1 MPEQSVV
8 REPPRPFK
16 RAVRAAAT
24 VVIAIGASG
33 VVAQLAPHYGPL
45 YAYLAALAAIAW
57 LEGIAVAAVSAAAF
71 LAAYELIV
79 VPGRI
84 DLRSWIIVGSLTG
97 LVLLAIGFIR
107 YLRRPKSEAR
117 PQVPTVPTMPAV
129 PDDGEVVS
137 LRAQLADALAKLYE
151 SNQLRATET
160 AAAATREARL
170 CEQYEQEIEHA
181 QRAAAAALENVER
194 TRNENDALRRR
205 VDEERAANE
214 QLDSVWGE
222 KLQKIVA
229 ELATD
234 HENDLGDAVAQRE
247 EARAEV
253 RRLQMKLNTQQQ
265 QQQQLPLTRSVASRR
280 PLILVVHHDPTM
292 RAMSRDSLDKGGF
305 DTLTAADGLEGLR
318 LTVAHKPDVVVADA
332 SMPKMDG
339 RELCQLIKSN
349 QETAGVKVVLI
360 SADER
365 DEVARELG
373 PDELLRKP
381 VKFEAL
387 QAALAKLTGSA

>member
-8 REPPRPFK
+8 REPARPLR

-57 LEGIAVAAVSAAAF
+57 LEGIGVAVVSAAAF
-71 LAAYELIV
+71 LAAYELII
-79 VPGRI
+79 VPGTI
-84 DLRSWIIVGSLTG
+84 DLRSWIITGSLSG
-97 LVLLAIGFIR
+97 LVLLAVGFIR
-107 YLRRPKSEAR
+107 RMRRPKRE
-117 PQVPTVPTMPAV
+117 PKPELLAV
-129 PDDGEVVS
+129 PDDGETAA

-151 SNQLRATET
+151 SNQLRATEG
-160 AAAATREARL
+160 AAGTTREARL

-181 QRAAAAALENVER
+181 QLAGAAALEDVER
-194 TRNENDALRRR
+194 VRTENDALRRR
-205 VDEERAANE
+205 VDEERAACDH
-214 QLDSVWGE
+214 LDTVWGE
-222 KLQKIVA
+222 KLQKIVT

-234 HENDLGDAVAQRE
+234 HENDLGEAVAQRE
-247 EARAEV
+247 QARAEV
-253 RRLQMKLNTQQQ
+253 RSLQMKLNSMQQSIAKSA
-265 QQQQLPLTRSVASRR
+265 PPRR
-280 PLILVVHHDPTM
+280 PLILVVHHDPAM
-292 RAMSRDSLDKGGF
+292 RNMSRESLERGGF
-305 DTLTAADGLEGLR
+305 DTITAADGLEGLR
-318 LTVAHKPDVVVADA
+318 LTVAHKPDAVVADA

-349 QETAGVKVVLI
+349 QETSGVKVVLI
-360 SADER
+360 SADAR
-365 DEVARELG
+365 DEIPRELG

-387 QAALAKLTGSA
+387 HTALMRLTGSA

>member
-8 REPPRPFK
+8 REPARPLT

-24 VVIAIGASG
+24 VVIAVGASG

-79 VPGRI
+79 VPGAI
-84 DLRSWIIVGSLTG
+84 DLRSWIIAGSLTG
-97 LVLLAIGFIR
+97 LVIVAVGFIR
-107 YLRRPKSEAR
+107 YLRRPKPERKAEL
-117 PQVPTVPTMPAV
+117 PAV
-129 PDDGEVVS
+129 TDDGELVAV
-137 LRAQLADALAKLYE
+137 RAQLADALAKLYE
-151 SNQLRATET
+151 SNRLREAEADSSTT
-160 AAAATREARL
+160 LEARL

-181 QRAAAAALENVER
+181 QRAAAAALEDVDR
-194 TRNENDALRRR
+194 IKTENDALRRR
-205 VDEERAANE
+205 VDEERAACE
-214 QLDSVWGE
+214 HLDTVWGE
-222 KLQKIVA
+222 KLQKIVT

-234 HENDLGDAVAQRE
+234 HENDLGEAVAQRE

-253 RRLQMKLNTQQQ
+253 RSLQMKLSALQQSAAKSAQ
-265 QQQQLPLTRSVASRR
+265 PRR

-292 RAMSRDSLDKGGF
+292 RSMSRDSLDKGGF
-305 DTLTAADGLEGLR
+305 ETITAADGLEGLR
-318 LTVAHKPDVVVADA
+318 LTVSHKPAVVVADA

-360 SADER
+360 SSDAR
-365 DEVARELG
+365 DEVPRELG

-387 QAALAKLTGSA
+387 HTALARLTGSA

>member
-8 REPPRPFK
+8 REPARPLR

-45 YAYLAALAAIAW
+45 YAYLAALVAIAW
-57 LEGIAVAAVSAAAF
+57 LEGIVVAAVGAAAF

-79 VPGRI
+79 VPGAI
-84 DLRSWIIVGSLTG
+84 DLRSWIIIGSLTG
-97 LVLLAIGFIR
+97 LVLLAVGFIR
-107 YLRRPKSEAR
+107 YVRRPKREPA
-117 PQVPTVPTMPAV
+117 PELPAV
-129 PDDGEVVS
+129 PDDAEIAA

-151 SNQLRATET
+151 ANQMRATES
-160 AAAATREARL
+160 AAAGSLETQL

-181 QRAAAAALENVER
+181 QRAAAAALEDVER
-194 TRNENDALRRR
+194 MRSENDALRRR
-205 VDEERAANE
+205 VDEERAACE
-214 QLDSVWGE
+214 HLDTVWGE
-222 KLQKIVA
+222 KLHKIVA

-253 RRLQMKLNTQQQ
+253 RSLQMKLNSMQQAAAK
-265 QQQQLPLTRSVASRR
+265 SVPPRR

-292 RAMSRDSLDKGGF
+292 RAMSRDSLDRGGF
-305 DTLTAADGLEGLR
+305 DTIAAADGLEGLR

-349 QETAGVKVVLI
+349 PETAGVKVVLV
-360 SADER
+360 SADAR
-365 DEVARELG
+365 DEVPRELG

-381 VKFEAL
+381 VKFDVL
-387 QAALAKLTGSA
+387 HSTLTRLTGSA

>member
-8 REPPRPFK
+8 REPARPLK

-57 LEGIAVAAVSAAAF
+57 LEGIVVAAIGAAAF

-79 VPGRI
+79 VPGAI
-84 DLRSWIIVGSLTG
+84 DIRSWIIAGSLTG
-97 LVLLAIGFIR
+97 LVLLAVGFIR
-107 YLRRPKSEAR
+107 HLRRPKKAPKPELA
-117 PQVPTVPTMPAV
+117 PL
-129 PDDGEVVS
+129 PDDGEIAAV
-137 LRAQLADALAKLYE
+137 RAQLADALAKLYE
-151 SNQLRATET
+151 SNQLRATE
-160 AAAATREARL
+160 ADAATTLEARL
-170 CEQYEQEIEHA
+170 CDQYEQEIELS
-181 QRAAAAALENVER
+181 QRAAAAALGDIER
-194 TRNENDALRRR
+194 LRVENDALRRR
-205 VDEERAANE
+205 VDEERAACE
-214 QLDSVWGE
+214 HLDDTWGT
-222 KLQKIVA
+222 KLQKIVT

-234 HENDLGDAVAQRE
+234 HENDLGEAVAQRE

-253 RRLQMKLNTQQQ
+253 RSLQMKLNSLQQTMAKSA
-265 QQQQLPLTRSVASRR
+265 PPRR
-280 PLILVVHHDPTM
+280 PLVLLVHHDPAM
-292 RAMSRDSLDKGGF
+292 RSLSRDNLDKGGF
-305 DTLTAADGLEGLR
+305 ETITAADGLEGLR
-318 LTVAHKPDVVVADA
+318 LTVTHKPDVVVADA

-360 SADER
+360 SSDAR

-381 VKFEAL
+381 VKFEML
-387 QAALAKLTGSA
+387 QSALARLTGSA

>member
-8 REPPRPFK
+8 REPARPLR

-57 LEGIAVAAVSAAAF
+57 LEGIVVAVVSAAAF
-71 LAAYELIV
+71 LAAYELII
-79 VPGRI
+79 VPGTI
-84 DLRSWIIVGSLTG
+84 DLRSWIITGSLSG
-97 LVLLAIGFIR
+97 LVLLAVGFIR
-107 YLRRPKSEAR
+107 RVRRPKRE
-117 PQVPTVPTMPAV
+117 PKPELPAV
-129 PDDGEVVS
+129 PDDGETAA

-151 SNQLRATET
+151 SNQLRATE
-160 AAAATREARL
+160 AAAGTTREARL

-181 QRAAAAALENVER
+181 QRAGAAALEDVER
-194 TRNENDALRRR
+194 VRTENDALRRR
-205 VDEERAANE
+205 VDEERAACDH
-214 QLDSVWGE
+214 LDTVWGE
-222 KLQKIVA
+222 KLQKIVT

-234 HENDLGDAVAQRE
+234 HENDLGEAVAQRE
-247 EARAEV
+247 QARAEV
-253 RRLQMKLNTQQQ
+253 RSLQMKLNSMQQSIAKSA
-265 QQQQLPLTRSVASRR
+265 PPRR
-280 PLILVVHHDPTM
+280 PLILVVHHDPAM
-292 RAMSRDSLDKGGF
+292 RNMSRESLERGGF
-305 DTLTAADGLEGLR
+305 DTITAADGLEGLR
-318 LTVAHKPDVVVADA
+318 LTVAHKPDAVVADA

-349 QETAGVKVVLI
+349 QETSGVKVVLI
-360 SADER
+360 SADAR
-365 DEVARELG
+365 DEIPRELG

-387 QAALAKLTGSA
+387 HTALMRLTGSA

>member
-8 REPPRPFK
+8 REPARPLR

-57 LEGIAVAAVSAAAF
+57 LEGIAVAAVGAAAF

-79 VPGRI
+79 VPGTI
-84 DLRSWIIVGSLTG
+84 DIRSWIIAGSLTG
-97 LVLLAIGFIR
+97 LVLLAVGFIR
-107 YLRRPKSEAR
+107 YLRRPKPESKPEL
-117 PQVPTVPTMPAV
+117 PAV
-129 PDDGEVVS
+129 AADDGEIVAV
-137 LRAQLADALAKLYE
+137 RAQLADALAKLYE
-151 SNQLRATET
+151 SNRLRESE
-160 AAAATREARL
+160 AAAATTLEARL
-170 CEQYEQEIEHA
+170 CEQYEQEIELA
-181 QRAAAAALENVER
+181 QRTAAAALEDVDRIR
-194 TRNENDALRRR
+194 TENDALRRR
-205 VDEERAANE
+205 VDEERAACE
-214 QLDSVWGE
+214 HLDAVWGE
-222 KLQKIVA
+222 KLQKIVT

-234 HENDLGDAVAQRE
+234 HENDLGEAVAQRE

-253 RRLQMKLNTQQQ
+253 RSLQMKLTSAQQQ
-265 QQQQLPLTRSVASRR
+265 SVAKSAPARR

-292 RAMSRDSLDKGGF
+292 RSMSRDSLDKGGF
-305 DTLTAADGLEGLR
+305 ETITAADGLEGLR
-318 LTVAHKPDVVVADA
+318 LTVSHKPDVVVADA

-360 SADER
+360 SSDAR
-365 DEVARELG
+365 DEVTRELG

-387 QAALAKLTGSA
+387 HTALARLTGSA

>member
-8 REPPRPFK
+8 REPARPLR

-57 LEGIAVAAVSAAAF
+57 LEGIVVAVISAAAF
-71 LAAYELIV
+71 LAAYELII
-79 VPGRI
+79 VPGTI
-84 DLRSWIIVGSLTG
+84 DLRSWIITGSLSG
-97 LVLLAIGFIR
+97 LVLLAVGFIR
-107 YLRRPKSEAR
+107 HLRRPKRE
-117 PQVPTVPTMPAV
+117 PKPELPAV
-129 PDDGEVVS
+129 PDDGETAA

-151 SNQLRATET
+151 SNQLRATD
-160 AAAATREARL
+160 AAAGTTREARL

-181 QRAAAAALENVER
+181 QRAAAAALEDVER
-194 TRNENDALRRR
+194 VRTENDALRRR
-205 VDEERAANE
+205 VDDERAAGDH
-214 QLDSVWGE
+214 LDTVWGE
-222 KLQKIVA
+222 KLQKIVT

-234 HENDLGDAVAQRE
+234 HENDLGEAVAQRE
-247 EARAEV
+247 QARAEV
-253 RRLQMKLNTQQQ
+253 RSLQMKLNSMQQSIAKSA
-265 QQQQLPLTRSVASRR
+265 PPRR
-280 PLILVVHHDPTM
+280 PLILVVHHDPAM
-292 RAMSRDSLDKGGF
+292 RNMSRESLERGGF
-305 DTLTAADGLEGLR
+305 DTITAADGLEGLR

-349 QETAGVKVVLI
+349 QETSGVKVVLI
-360 SADER
+360 SADAR
-365 DEVARELG
+365 DKIPRELG

-387 QAALAKLTGSA
+387 HTALTRLTGSA

>member
-1 MPEQSVV
+1 MPEKSVV
-8 REPPRPFK
+8 REPARPLT

-57 LEGIAVAAVSAAAF
+57 LEGIVVAAVGAAAF

-79 VPGRI
+79 VPGTI
-84 DLRSWIIVGSLTG
+84 DLRSWIIAGSLTG
-97 LVLLAIGFIR
+97 LVILAVGFIR
-107 YLRRPKSEAR
+107 NVRRPKSEPKPELA
-117 PQVPTVPTMPAV
+117 AV
-129 PDDGEVVS
+129 PDDGEIGAV
-137 LRAQLADALAKLYE
+137 RAQLADALAKLYE
-151 SNQLRATET
+151 SNQLRATE
-160 AAAATREARL
+160 AAAATTLEARL

-181 QRAAAAALENVER
+181 QRTAAAALEDVDRMQTE
-194 TRNENDALRRR
+194 NETLRRR
-205 VDEERAANE
+205 VDDERAACE
-214 QLDSVWGE
+214 HLDSVWGE
-222 KLQKIVA
+222 KLQKIVS

-234 HENDLGDAVAQRE
+234 HENDLGEAVAQRE

-253 RRLQMKLNTQQQ
+253 RSLQMKLNSLQQS
-265 QQQQLPLTRSVASRR
+265 TAKVAPVRR
-280 PLILVVHHDPTM
+280 PLILIVHHDPTM
-292 RAMSRDSLDKGGF
+292 RSMSRDSLDKGGF
-305 DTLTAADGLEGLR
+305 ETITAADGLEGLR
-318 LTVAHKPDVVVADA
+318 LTVSHKPDVVVADA

-349 QETAGVKVVLI
+349 QETASVKVVLI
-360 SADER
+360 SADAR
-365 DEVARELG
+365 DELGRELG

-387 QAALAKLTGSA
+387 HSAVARLTGSA